1 MTLLYWQ
8 AASTLNP
15 YLSGGWKDRD
25 AGSVILEPLAEFDD
39 QGVLVPALATEIPTV
54 ANGGVAEDLKS
65 ITWQLLEG
73 VLWSDGT
80 PLTSDD
86 VVFSWEYCSHPD
98 TGCANAGSYEGVTS
112 VEAVDDLTITVNF
125 AEATPFPYVPF
136 VSNSLPVIQR
146 AQFGNCVG
154 AASAECTD
162 QNFAPIGTGPFKI
175 ESFTTND
182 TAVYVINENYR
193 GVPEGKP
200 YFGRVVIKGGGDAPA
215 TARSVLELGESD
227 YAWNLQV
234 EPEILA
240 AMVAAGK
247 GTVVSAFSTMVER
260 IMVNQ
265 TNPDPALGDD
275 RSEYMDGGNPHP
287 FLTDPVVGRA
297 LSIAIDRQT
306 LVDVGYGD
314 AGRPTCNVWPA
325 PPAQNSTANDECL
338 TQDIDLA
345 NQLLDDAGYADTD
358 GDGVRESPDG
368 VPLKILYQ
376 TSTNTVRQATQ
387 ELIKQ
392 DWAKIGVETELRNI
406 DASVFFGGD
415 PASPDTYGKFYA
427 DIEMYTNGAAGVDS
441 QSYMGSW
448 TTPNISG
455 KDTNWQGS
463 NVQRFQSDEYDTLHA
478 ELTQTADMDRRN
490 EITIQLNDLVVG
502 NYSIIPLIHRGSV
515 SAHANSLTGV
525 KLNPW
530 DAELWNIGDWARG
543 TAAPEPA
550 PEPEEVSSGAGE
562 GGTVTLLYWQAAST
576 LNPYLSGGWKDRD
589 AGSVIL
595 EPLAEFDDQGVL
607 VPALATEIPTVANG
621 GVAEDLKSITWQLLE
636 GVLWS
641 DGTPLT
647 SDDVVFSWEYCS
659 HPDTGCANAGSYE
672 GVTSVE
678 AVDDL
683 TITVNFA
690 EATPFPY
697 VPFVSNSLPVI
708 QRAQFGNCVGAA
720 SAECTDQNFAPI
732 GTGPFKIESFTTND
746 TAVYVINEN
755 YRGVPEG
762 KPYFGRVVIKGGGDA
777 PATARSVLE
786 LGESDYAWNL
796 QVEPEILAAMVA
808 AGKGTVVS
816 AFSTMVE
823 RIMVNQTNPDPALGD
838 DRSEYMDGGNP
849 HPFLTDPVVGR
860 ALSIAIDRQT
870 LVDVGYGD
878 AGRPTCNVWPAPPA
892 QNSTANDECL
902 TQDIDLANQLLDDA
916 GYADT
921 DGDGVRESP
930 DGVPLKILY
939 QTSTN
944 TVRQATQELI
954 KQDWAKIGVETE
966 LRNIDA
972 SVFFGGDPASPD
984 TYGKFYAD
992 IEMYTNGAAGVDSQS
1007 YMGSWTTPNISG
1019 KDTNWQ
1025 GSNVQRFQSDEYDT
1039 LHAELTQT
1047 ADMDRRNE
1055 ITIQLNDLVVGNY
1068 SIIPLIHRGSVSAHA
1083 NSLTG
1088 VKLNPWDA
1096 ELWNIGEWARN

>member
-146 AQFGNCVG
+146 AQFGDCVG

-193 GVPEGKP
+193 GVPEGEP

-448 TTPNISG
+448 TTSNISG

-463 NVQRFQSDEYDTLHA
+463 NVQRFQSDEYDALHA

-708 QRAQFGNCVGAA
+708 QRAQFGDCVGAA

-762 KPYFGRVVIKGGGDA
+762 EPYFGRVVIKGGGDA

-1007 YMGSWTTPNISG
+1007 YMGSWTTSNISG

-1025 GSNVQRFQSDEYDT
+1025 GSNVQRFQSDEYDA

>member
-427 DIEMYTNGAAGVDS
+427 DVQMYTNGAAGVDS
-441 QSYMGSW
+441 QSYMGGW

-463 NVQRFQSDEYDTLHA
+463 NVQRFQSDEYDALHA

-490 EITIQLNDLVVG
+490 ELTIQLNDLVVG

-515 SAHANSLTGV
+515 SAVTNSLTGH

-530 DAELWNIGDWARG
+530 DAELWNIG
-543 TAAPEPA
+543 
-550 PEPEEVSSGAGE
+550 S
-562 GGTVTLLYWQAAST
+562 
-576 LNPYLSGGWKDRD
+576 
-589 AGSVIL
+589 
-595 EPLAEFDDQGVL
+595 
-607 VPALATEIPTVANG
+607 
-621 GVAEDLKSITWQLLE
+621 
-636 GVLWS
+636 
-641 DGTPLT
+641 
-647 SDDVVFSWEYCS
+647 
-659 HPDTGCANAGSYE
+659 
-672 GVTSVE
+672 
-678 AVDDL
+678 
-683 TITVNFA
+683 
-690 EATPFPY
+690 
-697 VPFVSNSLPVI
+697 
-708 QRAQFGNCVGAA
+708 
-720 SAECTDQNFAPI
+720 
-732 GTGPFKIESFTTND
+732 
-746 TAVYVINEN
+746 
-755 YRGVPEG
+755 
-762 KPYFGRVVIKGGGDA
+762 
-777 PATARSVLE
+777 
-786 LGESDYAWNL
+786 
-796 QVEPEILAAMVA
+796 
-808 AGKGTVVS
+808 
-816 AFSTMVE
+816 
-823 RIMVNQTNPDPALGD
+823 
-838 DRSEYMDGGNP
+838 
-849 HPFLTDPVVGR
+849 
-860 ALSIAIDRQT
+860 
-870 LVDVGYGD
+870 
-878 AGRPTCNVWPAPPA
+878 
-892 QNSTANDECL
+892 
-902 TQDIDLANQLLDDA
+902 
-916 GYADT
+916 
-921 DGDGVRESP
+921 
-930 DGVPLKILY
+930 
-939 QTSTN
+939 
-944 TVRQATQELI
+944 
-954 KQDWAKIGVETE
+954 
-966 LRNIDA
+966 
-972 SVFFGGDPASPD
+972 
-984 TYGKFYAD
+984 
-992 IEMYTNGAAGVDSQS
+992 
-1007 YMGSWTTPNISG
+1007 
-1019 KDTNWQ
+1019 
-1025 GSNVQRFQSDEYDT
+1025 
-1039 LHAELTQT
+1039 
-1047 ADMDRRNE
+1047 
-1055 ITIQLNDLVVGNY
+1055 
-1068 SIIPLIHRGSVSAHA
+1068 
-1083 NSLTG
+1083 
-1088 VKLNPWDA
+1088 
-1096 ELWNIGEWARN
+1096 WARN

>member
-1 MTLLYWQ
+1 VTAASTGGVPGLVEEGKLIVVTTGNFPPFTAIDPDSGEVVGYTIDIARSVAERLGLELETPTVDWVNELEGLAQGLYDIADSGIWPTAKRQESFLFSRPMTSTGIVAQVRAADAGGPGFADMTGMKAGGIQGSSQEAYMLENADALGYESYSGFAGAGEALTALKQGRVDALSQDTLVAGFASVNDPELAVAGPTVLAHPLSLAFQLGQEAKRDAVNAALDAMIADGTLAELQKKWFNTCIPVPDHNNQEEPYTTMPAGDCGPAVTAASSGAGEGGTVTLLYWQ

-65 ITWQLLEG
+65 ITWTLLEG

-80 PLTSDD
+80 PVTSDD

-98 TGCANAGSYEGVTS
+98 TGCANAGSFEGVTS

-146 AQFGNCVG
+146 AQFGDCVG

-193 GVPEGKP
+193 GVSEGKP

-240 AMVAAGK
+240 AMVSAGK

-368 VPLKILYQ
+368 VPLEILYQ

-415 PASPDTYGKFYA
+415 PASPDTYGKFYS
-427 DIEMYTNGAAGVDS
+427 DIQMYTNGAAGVDS

-448 TTPNISG
+448 TTSNISG
-455 KDTNWQGS
+455 KDTTWQGS
-463 NVQRFQSDEYDTLHA
+463 NVQRFQSDEYDALHA

-530 DAELWNIGDWARG
+530 DAELWNIGDWAR
-543 TAAPEPA
+543 
-550 PEPEEVSSGAGE
+550 
-562 GGTVTLLYWQAAST
+562 
-576 LNPYLSGGWKDRD
+576 N
-589 AGSVIL
+589 
-595 EPLAEFDDQGVL
+595 
-607 VPALATEIPTVANG
+607 
-621 GVAEDLKSITWQLLE
+621 
-636 GVLWS
+636 
-641 DGTPLT
+641 
-647 SDDVVFSWEYCS
+647 
-659 HPDTGCANAGSYE
+659 
-672 GVTSVE
+672 
-678 AVDDL
+678 
-683 TITVNFA
+683 
-690 EATPFPY
+690 
-697 VPFVSNSLPVI
+697 
-708 QRAQFGNCVGAA
+708 
-720 SAECTDQNFAPI
+720 
-732 GTGPFKIESFTTND
+732 
-746 TAVYVINEN
+746 
-755 YRGVPEG
+755 
-762 KPYFGRVVIKGGGDA
+762 
-777 PATARSVLE
+777 
-786 LGESDYAWNL
+786 
-796 QVEPEILAAMVA
+796 
-808 AGKGTVVS
+808 
-816 AFSTMVE
+816 
-823 RIMVNQTNPDPALGD
+823 
-838 DRSEYMDGGNP
+838 
-849 HPFLTDPVVGR
+849 
-860 ALSIAIDRQT
+860 
-870 LVDVGYGD
+870 
-878 AGRPTCNVWPAPPA
+878 
-892 QNSTANDECL
+892 
-902 TQDIDLANQLLDDA
+902 
-916 GYADT
+916 
-921 DGDGVRESP
+921 
-930 DGVPLKILY
+930 
-939 QTSTN
+939 
-944 TVRQATQELI
+944 
-954 KQDWAKIGVETE
+954 
-966 LRNIDA
+966 
-972 SVFFGGDPASPD
+972 
-984 TYGKFYAD
+984 
-992 IEMYTNGAAGVDSQS
+992 
-1007 YMGSWTTPNISG
+1007 
-1019 KDTNWQ
+1019 
-1025 GSNVQRFQSDEYDT
+1025 
-1039 LHAELTQT
+1039 
-1047 ADMDRRNE
+1047 
-1055 ITIQLNDLVVGNY
+1055 
-1068 SIIPLIHRGSVSAHA
+1068 
-1083 NSLTG
+1083 
-1088 VKLNPWDA
+1088 
-1096 ELWNIGEWARN
+1096 

>member
-112 VEAVDDLTITVNF
+112 VEAVDDLTVTVNF

-427 DIEMYTNGAAGVDS
+427 DVEMYTNGAAGVDS

-455 KDTNWQGS
+455 QDTTWQGS
-463 NVQRFQSDEYDTLHA
+463 NVQRFQSDEYDALHA

-543 TAAPEPA
+543 TADPEPA

-683 TITVNFA
+683 TVTVNFA

-992 IEMYTNGAAGVDSQS
+992 VEMYTNGAAGVDSQS

-1019 KDTNWQ
+1019 QDTTWQ
-1025 GSNVQRFQSDEYDT
+1025 GSNVQRFQSDEYDA

>member
-543 TAAPEPA
+543 TADPEPA

-762 KPYFGRVVIKGGGDA
+762 EPYFGRVVIKGGGDA

>member
-1 MTLLYWQ
+1 M
-8 AASTLNP
+8 
-15 YLSGGWKDRD
+15 
-25 AGSVILEPLAEFDD
+25 
-39 QGVLVPALATEIPTV
+39 
-54 ANGGVAEDLKS
+54 
-65 ITWQLLEG
+65 
-73 VLWSDGT
+73 
-80 PLTSDD
+80 
-86 VVFSWEYCSHPD
+86 VFSWEYCSHPD

-112 VEAVDDLTITVNF
+112 VEAVDDLTVTVNF

-455 KDTNWQGS
+455 QDTNWQGS
-463 NVQRFQSDEYDTLHA
+463 NVQRFQSDEYDA
-478 ELTQTADMDRRN
+478 
-490 EITIQLNDLVVG
+490 
-502 NYSIIPLIHRGSV
+502 
-515 SAHANSLTGV
+515 
-525 KLNPW
+525 
-530 DAELWNIGDWARG
+530 
-543 TAAPEPA
+543 
-550 PEPEEVSSGAGE
+550 
-562 GGTVTLLYWQAAST
+562 
-576 LNPYLSGGWKDRD
+576 
-589 AGSVIL
+589 
-595 EPLAEFDDQGVL
+595 
-607 VPALATEIPTVANG
+607 
-621 GVAEDLKSITWQLLE
+621 
-636 GVLWS
+636 
-641 DGTPLT
+641 
-647 SDDVVFSWEYCS
+647 
-659 HPDTGCANAGSYE
+659 
-672 GVTSVE
+672 
-678 AVDDL
+678 
-683 TITVNFA
+683 
-690 EATPFPY
+690 
-697 VPFVSNSLPVI
+697 
-708 QRAQFGNCVGAA
+708 
-720 SAECTDQNFAPI
+720 
-732 GTGPFKIESFTTND
+732 
-746 TAVYVINEN
+746 
-755 YRGVPEG
+755 
-762 KPYFGRVVIKGGGDA
+762 
-777 PATARSVLE
+777 
-786 LGESDYAWNL
+786 
-796 QVEPEILAAMVA
+796 
-808 AGKGTVVS
+808 
-816 AFSTMVE
+816 
-823 RIMVNQTNPDPALGD
+823 
-838 DRSEYMDGGNP
+838 
-849 HPFLTDPVVGR
+849 
-860 ALSIAIDRQT
+860 
-870 LVDVGYGD
+870 
-878 AGRPTCNVWPAPPA
+878 
-892 QNSTANDECL
+892 
-902 TQDIDLANQLLDDA
+902 
-916 GYADT
+916 
-921 DGDGVRESP
+921 
-930 DGVPLKILY
+930 
-939 QTSTN
+939 
-944 TVRQATQELI
+944 
-954 KQDWAKIGVETE
+954 
-966 LRNIDA
+966 
-972 SVFFGGDPASPD
+972 
-984 TYGKFYAD
+984 
-992 IEMYTNGAAGVDSQS
+992 
-1007 YMGSWTTPNISG
+1007 
-1019 KDTNWQ
+1019 
-1025 GSNVQRFQSDEYDT
+1025 

>member
-1 MTLLYWQ
+1 MCIRDRLNPWDAELWNIGDWARGTADPEPAPEPEEVSSGAGEGGTVTLLYWQ

-39 QGVLVPALATEIPTV
+39 QGVLVPALAVEIPTV

-65 ITWQLLEG
+65 ITWELLEG

-182 TAVYVINENYR
+182 TAVYVINEHYR

-215 TARSVLELGESD
+215 AARSVLELGEAD

-234 EPEILA
+234 EPEILSG
-240 AMVAAGK
+240 MVAAGK
-247 GTVVSAFSTMVER
+247 GKVVSAFSTMVER
-260 IMVNQ
+260 LMVNQ

-275 RSEYMDGGNPHP
+275 RSEYMDGSNPHP

-325 PPAQNSTANDECL
+325 PPAQNS
-338 TQDIDLA
+338 
-345 NQLLDDAGYADTD
+345 
-358 GDGVRESPDG
+358 S
-368 VPLKILYQ
+368 
-376 TSTNTVRQATQ
+376 
-387 ELIKQ
+387 
-392 DWAKIGVETELRNI
+392 
-406 DASVFFGGD
+406 
-415 PASPDTYGKFYA
+415 
-427 DIEMYTNGAAGVDS
+427 
-441 QSYMGSW
+441 
-448 TTPNISG
+448 
-455 KDTNWQGS
+455 
-463 NVQRFQSDEYDTLHA
+463 
-478 ELTQTADMDRRN
+478 
-490 EITIQLNDLVVG
+490 
-502 NYSIIPLIHRGSV
+502 
-515 SAHANSLTGV
+515 
-525 KLNPW
+525 
-530 DAELWNIGDWARG
+530 
-543 TAAPEPA
+543 
-550 PEPEEVSSGAGE
+550 
-562 GGTVTLLYWQAAST
+562 
-576 LNPYLSGGWKDRD
+576 
-589 AGSVIL
+589 
-595 EPLAEFDDQGVL
+595 
-607 VPALATEIPTVANG
+607 
-621 GVAEDLKSITWQLLE
+621 
-636 GVLWS
+636 
-641 DGTPLT
+641 
-647 SDDVVFSWEYCS
+647 
-659 HPDTGCANAGSYE
+659 
-672 GVTSVE
+672 
-678 AVDDL
+678 
-683 TITVNFA
+683 
-690 EATPFPY
+690 
-697 VPFVSNSLPVI
+697 
-708 QRAQFGNCVGAA
+708 
-720 SAECTDQNFAPI
+720 
-732 GTGPFKIESFTTND
+732 
-746 TAVYVINEN
+746 
-755 YRGVPEG
+755 
-762 KPYFGRVVIKGGGDA
+762 
-777 PATARSVLE
+777 
-786 LGESDYAWNL
+786 
-796 QVEPEILAAMVA
+796 
-808 AGKGTVVS
+808 
-816 AFSTMVE
+816 
-823 RIMVNQTNPDPALGD
+823 
-838 DRSEYMDGGNP
+838 
-849 HPFLTDPVVGR
+849 
-860 ALSIAIDRQT
+860 
-870 LVDVGYGD
+870 
-878 AGRPTCNVWPAPPA
+878 
-892 QNSTANDECL
+892 ANDECL

>member
-193 GVPEGKP
+193 GVPEGEP

-543 TAAPEPA
+543 TADPEPA

-762 KPYFGRVVIKGGGDA
+762 EPYFGRVVIKGGGDA